1 MHFKPKNLKNRLND
15 RLERIRKP
23 IESELAL
30 VFSSEQ
36 PVPSSIFQDRSAAVL
51 ETLVGYLKEKRQ
63 LPLRSIAMLL
73 NRDERT
79 IWTAYHRGSLKPK
92 KHADHHP
99 TSVPLPLEK
108 LRNRKLSILE
118 SIVLSNS
125 PDQVEHILTDEKTL
139 VEKITAICASKYKQV
154 SKRLRR
160 AAIRSVIYL
169 FLTKAIFAILLEVPF
184 DS

>member
-118 SIVLSNS
+118 SIVLYLLKDAGFSLHRIAVLLNRN
-125 PDQVEHILTDEKTL
+125 DRTIWTVAH
-139 VEKITAICASKYKQV
+139 
-154 SKRLRR
+154 R
-160 AAIRSVIYL
+160 AQRKVRS
-169 FLTKAIFAILLEVPF
+169 
-184 DS
+184 